1 MRIEDV
7 DTPFVMVDLD
17 ALEANLVKYHT
28 YYKEHGIGFRP
39 HIKTHKT
46 LAISRM
52 QLEAG
57 AVGITCQKLGEAE
70 VMINGGLVTDI
81 LIPYNIIGK
90 QKLERLTALVR
101 RAPITVAVDSEYTA
115 LGLSEAASADDVTIG
130 VIIEV
135 EMGFKRTGV
144 ATLEGS
150 LELAKV
156 VDGLPGLELKGFMG
170 FPTPPSTRALFQEMI
185 ALLDKSGLPHPI
197 VSGGGTGSALLAHE
211 IPELTEY
218 RAGEYLVGGQYHLK
232 NGTHTVEQCSLRA
245 VSTVISRPADD
256 RMFLDAGS
264 KTLSAS
270 AYTDGSMGHIV
281 EYPDAIINDA
291 SEEHGHVDI
300 SACASKPEIGERI
313 QIIPAHPCPCVN
325 EHDEL
330 IAVRNGRVEAVW
342 PVHARGKIR

>member
-1 MRIEDV
+1 MQIEEV

-17 ALEANLVKYHT
+17 VLEANLAKYHG
-28 YYKEHGIGFRP
+28 YFNEQGIGFRP

-46 LAISRM
+46 LAIARM

-57 AVGITCQKLGEAE
+57 AIGITCQKLGEAE
-70 VMINGGLVTDI
+70 VMVAGGIVTDI

-90 QKLERLTALVR
+90 QKLDRLTSLVR
-101 RAPITVAVDSEYTA
+101 RAPITVAVDSEFTA
-115 LGLSEAASADDVTIG
+115 RGLSEAASAEGVTIG

-135 EMGFKRTGV
+135 EMGFQRTGV
-144 ATLEGS
+144 ATPQNS
-150 LELAKV
+150 VDLAKR
-156 VDGLPGLELKGFMG
+156 VDSLPGLELKGFMG
-170 FPTPPSTRALFQEMI
+170 FPTPPSTRELFQQMI
-185 ALLDKSGLPHPI
+185 RLFDQEGLPHPI
-197 VSGGGTGSALLAHE
+197 VSGGGTGDSLNAHE

-232 NGTHTVEQCSLRA
+232 RGTHTVEQCSLRA
-245 VSTVISRPADD
+245 VSTVISRPATD

-270 AYTDGSMGHIV
+270 AYSDGSMGQIV
-281 EYPDAIINDA
+281 EYPNSVINDA

-300 SACASKPEIGERI
+300 SACAVKPQIGERI

-330 IAVRNGRVEAVW
+330 VAARNGKVEAVW
-342 PVHARGKIR
+342 PIQARGKIR